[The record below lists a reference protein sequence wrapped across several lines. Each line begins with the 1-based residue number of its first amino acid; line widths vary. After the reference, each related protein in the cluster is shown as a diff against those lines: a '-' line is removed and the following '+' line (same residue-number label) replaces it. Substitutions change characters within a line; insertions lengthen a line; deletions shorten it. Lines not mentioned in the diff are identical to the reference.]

1 MKSYLIENKKEYL
14 IIENRNNI
22 FILKDDKNNYL
33 VDTPKDIQNNN
44 LKDLQKFNSLPLAVN
59 YIDLLNQDKNNEETE
74 EDENEL

>member
-33 VDTPKDIQNNN
+33 VATPKDIQNNN
-44 LKDLQKFNSLPLAVN
+44 LKDLQKFNYLPLAVN